1 MTAIPHRLVDR
12 VLERD
17 QYQCVIRGQHCTD
30 EATAADHRANRGHGG
45 SKALNAFE
53 NLIAVCVTDN
63 GEKEDAVGFERA
75 RLVYRGLRLAHG
87 VDVSKTLI
95 RALHTPVLYPDG
107 SWYLL
112 DEQGYKTSVREDF
125 ALEQASLFNTGFQA
139 AIQALGMV
147 A

>member
-1 MTAIPHRLVDR
+1 MNYSKLKQI
-12 VLERD
+12 VLARD
-17 QYQCVIRGQHCTD
+17 AGICVIHGPNCTV
-30 EATAADHRANRGHGG
+30 EATEIDHRAGRQAGG
-45 SKALNAFE
+45 SKALNVAY
-53 NLIAVCVTDN
+53 NLIASCHIDN
-63 GEKEDAVGFERA
+63 VVFKENAVGFQRA

-112 DEQGYKTSVREDF
+112 DEQGYKTSVREGF

-139 AIQALGMV
+139 AVQALGMV